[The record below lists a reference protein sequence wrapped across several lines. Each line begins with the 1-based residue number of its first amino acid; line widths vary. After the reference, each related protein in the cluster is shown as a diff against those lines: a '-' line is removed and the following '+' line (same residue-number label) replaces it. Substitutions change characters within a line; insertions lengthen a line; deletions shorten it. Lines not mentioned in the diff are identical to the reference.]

1 MKQLKDLTKKE
12 YESLDKI
19 DMLEILYPEATG
31 EYYNDCQPE
40 CNDESKFKV
49 GDWVHT
55 GYKFLPF
62 GKIKRFID
70 IAHVE
75 VVCAQGSGTMV
86 TVDKCRLATS
96 EEVKSHLIKEAK
108 RRGYKHGSIINSLIT
123 LGTKH
128 TLDMTYSKGLYD
140 GVRTDMFWYGG
151 GLIYKQGKW
160 AEIIKEEP
168 IKIGGYEVE
177 FFDKY
182 FKIGCMSFSK
192 SDIFKILTMN
202 SFVLERGLSFTF
214 NEDGD
219 IEEHCN
225 NIKFDENVLNKI
237 LEKFQN

>member
-96 EEVKSHLIKEAK
+96 EEVESHLIKEAK
-108 RRGYKHGSIINSLIT
+108 RRYPI
-123 LGTKH
+123 GTKF
-128 TLDMTYSKGLYD
+128 YSLYD
-140 GVRTDMFWYGG
+140 ESEHNEITTNDFFLHPSGVLVNKGSDKDVYFSKYNR
-151 GLIYKQGKW
+151 W
-160 AEIIKEEP
+160 AEIIKE
-168 IKIGGYEVE
+168 
-177 FFDKY
+177 
-182 FKIGCMSFSK
+182 
-192 SDIFKILTMN
+192 
-202 SFVLERGLSFTF
+202 
-214 NEDGD
+214 
-219 IEEHCN
+219 
-225 NIKFDENVLNKI
+225 
-237 LEKFQN
+237 